1 VSPARP
7 RQRASGPPAARTVHA
22 EPPRKAPTARWAWPV
37 AAVVGLL
44 AAGLYANSLGGALF
58 FDDTNAIVRN
68 EWVRNGDPLAIV
80 THASWWT
87 EGRGRGWRPVTTLTF
102 ALDHALHGLEPFGYH
117 AVNVVLHAAVSI
129 LVLAVFARVTGAPAT
144 AAIAALLFAAH
155 PVHTETVA
163 SVVGRA
169 ELLAAAGFFVAWLL
183 FLRADARSARA
194 LALEAGATVVFFGAL
209 LAKENALALIAVLIA
224 ADLLYPDTSVAA
236 ILRRHARRYAALV
249 VAALVFVAVRHVVLG
264 PDPPGIE
271 RLDNPLIVLPLGERL
286 LTAVKVAALYG
297 WRLLVPITLAA
308 DYSYQQIAPVTSPLA
323 PDFLAGL
330 ALVAGLPAL
339 AWWARRR
346 APDVALGAAFLVL
359 TFAMISNL
367 VFPIGTI
374 MAERL
379 IYLPSAGFCLL
390 VGAAVMRLA
399 SRAAPSRAAAK
410 GAAKRGPAATSRGAN
425 VGPALAASSPLSAL
439 AVPAVAI
446 PVATLV
452 ALYGVRTWNRN
463 LVWREP
469 LAFFSTMVA
478 DAPLSA
484 RSHRELGSVL
494 ADAGR
499 FAEARAEFERSL
511 AIKPDD
517 PATLYNLGNALLQ
530 AQDVSGAIAAYT
542 RALAVKPDFSD
553 AMVNLGNAESMRG
566 DHQTALTWM
575 TRALVLTPSSP
586 SLHMNVANTL
596 FRVGSNDEARREY
609 EAALALA
616 PDAPDILTNYGSFL
630 LAQGDYDAAIAAYQR
645 VEPAP
650 TPMALVGLAAA
661 YRAKGMAA
669 EARSVQARAERLFPA
684 NGAVR
689 QMAEVLR
696 RDAAG
701 GQGGS

>member
-1 VSPARP
+1 VY
-7 RQRASGPPAARTVHA
+7 V
-22 EPPRKAPTARWAWPV
+22 
-37 AAVVGLL
+37 
-44 AAGLYANSLGGALF
+44 NSLGGELL

-68 EWVRNGDPLAIV
+68 EWVRNADPVAIV
-80 THASWWT
+80 THPSWWT

-102 ALDHALHGLEPFGYH
+102 ALDHALHGLKPAGYH
-117 AVNVVLHAAVSI
+117 VMNVLLHAVVSI
-129 LVLAVFARVTGAPAT
+129 LVLAVFARVTAAPAT

-155 PVHTETVA
+155 PVHTEAVA

-169 ELLAAAGFFVAWLL
+169 ELLAAAGFFFAWLL
-183 FLRADARSARA
+183 LLRADARPARA
-194 LALEAGATVVFFGAL
+194 LVLEAGATAVFLGAL
-209 LAKENALALIAVLIA
+209 LAKENALALIPVLIA
-224 ADLLYPDTSVAA
+224 ADLLYPNAGATAT
-236 ILRRHARRYAALV
+236 LRRHARRYAALIGATLLFV
-249 VAALVFVAVRHVVLG
+249 VVRHVVLG
-264 PDPPGIE
+264 PNPPGIE
-271 RLDNPLIVLPLGERL
+271 RLDNPLTVLPLGERL
-286 LTAVKVAALYG
+286 FTAVKVVALYG
-297 WRLLVPITLAA
+297 WRLLVPVTLAA

-323 PDFLAGL
+323 LDFLAGL
-330 ALVAGLPAL
+330 ALLVGLPAL

-346 APDVALGAAFLVL
+346 APDVALGAAFMVL

-367 VFPIGTI
+367 LFPIGTI

-379 IYLPSAGFCLL
+379 IYLPSAGFCVL
-390 VGAAVMRLA
+390 VGAAIVRLA
-399 SRAAPSRAAAK
+399 ARAAPSRSVARGAARAAAV
-410 GAAKRGPAATSRGAN
+410 REPAAARAAN
-425 VGPALAASSPLSAL
+425 AGPTAAASLRSAL
-439 AVPAVAI
+439 AVPAVAL
-446 PVATLV
+446 PVAALV
-452 ALYGVRTWNRN
+452 ALYGLRTWNRN

-469 LAFFSTMVA
+469 LTFFSTMVA

-530 AQDVSGAIAAYT
+530 AQDVAGAIAAYT

-575 TRALVLTPSSP
+575 KRAVVLTPSSP

-596 FRVGSNDEARREY
+596 FRLGSNDDARREY

-630 LAQGDYDAAIAAYQR
+630 LAQGDYDAAVAAYRR

-661 YRAKGMAA
+661 YRAKGMAG
-669 EARSVQARAERLFPA
+669 EARAVQARAERLFPA

-701 GQGGS
+701 GEGGS